1 VPYVWQETKHK
12 VAGNADGAIS
22 PYLKTWIKRGDS
34 VFCAVTGEG
43 STLSLSSNWE
53 TPFDGAN
60 AGSFFQKAGGLLQM
74 KTEGTTQ
81 TLLNSTQVWGGNQP
95 LSITLNLLLYTLND
109 SIPEVENALTLLK
122 EFASPEVNAISPVGN
137 LVGGEASLG
146 RIPDKV
152 MLNVGRNFI
161 YPKCVIGDISE
172 PFDVVKDSKG
182 NRLQASISVTL
193 ETESMINKSQVSS
206 LTTSG

>member
-1 VPYVWQETKHK
+1 
-12 VAGNADGAIS
+12 
-22 PYLKTWIKRGDS
+22 
-34 VFCAVTGEG
+34 
-43 STLSLSSNWE
+43 
-53 TPFDGAN
+53 
-60 AGSFFQKAGGLLQM
+60 M